1 MKFTIPPARGVGG
14 ASRSPI
20 NILGLALGGAAP
32 SVQAMAG
39 KVSGRDSAGGR
50 AAPLPPAPSFAQ
62 VIGIADA
69 LPMPIAFL
77 DTDRRYSFCN
87 RAFADFFERPR
98 GQILGRT
105 ARELLGE
112 DIYRLREPMFDAAFA
127 GERQWFV
134 ADYPHPS
141 RGTLAIQAEYVPQV
155 GPGGAVEGV
164 VVLITDVTE
173 QRAAERALK
182 ESEARFRRI
191 ADSAPVMMWVTRLDR
206 TRDFVNQA
214 YVDFVGGTRGEVAT
228 LDWRTRIHPDDVG
241 RIVAESIAGEA
252 SRRVFTLEGRY
263 KRHDGEYRWL
273 RSVSQPRFG
282 PDGELN
288 GFIGVATDITL
299 QKEAELDLKALVDER
314 SAELAQSE
322 ARFRAIFDSILE
334 VIVLLDPDGTV
345 LELNHKSAVWR
356 DPNPTNAIGKK
367 IWDAPTLLNYPQHI
381 PTMQRG
387 VAAAAAGQLFN
398 EEVTMEREGVP
409 TAYLDVAL
417 QPIRDARGK
426 IVYLLFEARDITELK
441 AAQEQLRQ
449 SQKMEALGQ
458 LTGGIAHDFNNLL
471 TVVVGG
477 LDIIA
482 RQVKEDRLK
491 RFAANA
497 LTAAE
502 RGARLTAQLLAFS
515 RVQKLEVK
523 PTHVAPLI
531 EGMRPLLRNVLGP
544 TIEKKFDLAHT
555 GMPVMADPTQLELAV
570 LNLAINA
577 RDAMPD
583 GGVLTFSTK
592 AMTIAGDPELAD
604 GDYVELSV
612 GDNGCGMPDDVA
624 ARAFEPFFTTKEV
637 GKGTGLGLSMV
648 YGVARQSGGTA
659 RITST
664 PGEGTCVRLYFRR
677 ADEPAEKSR
686 TASRKAARTT
696 SRRPATVLVIDD
708 DPDVRHFMSA
718 SLADFGYAVREAAD
732 GASGL
737 AAFAEKRPDLV
748 ILDFAMP
755 GLSGSEVAARILRDV
770 PGQPILFVS
779 GYNETEAIRAAAPD
793 ALLLAKPFRP
803 DALDA
808 AVRQCLD
815 SQKPKAGKKPAA

>member
-1 MKFTIPPARGVGG
+1 MTSKR
-14 ASRSPI
+14 
-20 NILGLALGGAAP
+20 
-32 SVQAMAG
+32 
-39 KVSGRDSAGGR
+39 GRDSDGGGP
-50 AAPLPPAPSFAQ
+50 ASAPPTFAQ

-69 LPMPIAFL
+69 LPMPIAYL
-77 DTDRRYSFCN
+77 DTDRRYTFCN
-87 RAFADFFERPR
+87 RAFAEFFELPR
-98 GQILGRT
+98 GRVLGRT
-105 ARELLGE
+105 ARDLLGDDVYE
-112 DIYRLREPMFDAAFA
+112 LRQPMFDAAFA

-134 ADYPHPS
+134 ADFPHPS
-141 RGTLAIQAEYVPQV
+141 RGTLAIQAEYVPQLIEDGSV
-155 GPGGAVEGV
+155 GGV
-164 VVLITDVTE
+164 VVLIADVTE

-214 YVDFVGGTRGEVAT
+214 YVDFVGGSREEVAT
-228 LDWRTRIHPDDVG
+228 LDWRTRIHPEDVD
-241 RIVAESIAGEA
+241 RIVAESVAGEA
-252 SRRVFTLEGRY
+252 SRRLFTLEGRY
-263 KRHDGEYRWL
+263 KRHDGKWRWL

-299 QKEAELDLKALVDER
+299 QKKAELDLKALVEER

-334 VIVLLDPDGTV
+334 VIVLLHPDGTV
-345 LELNHKSAVWR
+345 LELNHKLAVWR

-367 IWDAPTLLNYPQHI
+367 IWDAPTLQNYPQHI
-381 PTMQRG
+381 PFIRRA
-387 VAAAAAGQLFN
+387 VAVAAAGQMFN
-398 EEVTMEREGVP
+398 EEVKMEREGIAS
-409 TAYLDVAL
+409 AYLDIAL
-417 QPIRDARGK
+417 QPIRDEAGK
-426 IVYLLFEARDITELK
+426 IVYLLFEARDVTELK

-477 LDIIA
+477 LDVIA
-482 RQVKEDRLK
+482 RQVKEERLK
-491 RFAANA
+491 RFATNA

-502 RGARLTAQLLAFS
+502 RGARLTAQRLAFS

-531 EGMRPLLRNVLGP
+531 EGMRPLLKNVLGP

-583 GGVLTFSTK
+583 GGVLTIATR
-592 AMTIAGDPELAD
+592 AMTIRDDPELAE

-612 GDNGCGMPDDVA
+612 GDSGCGMPDEVA
-624 ARAFEPFFTTKEV
+624 ARAFEPFYTTKEV

-677 ADEPAEKSR
+677 AEEPAEQSR
-686 TASRKAARTT
+686 AASRKAARTAD
-696 SRRPATVLVIDD
+696 RRQATVLVVDD
-708 DPDVRHFMSA
+708 DPDVRDFISA
-718 SLADFGYAVREAAD
+718 SLADYGYAVREAAD

-755 GLSGSEVAARILRDV
+755 GLTGSEVAARMLREV

-779 GYNETEAIRAAAPD
+779 GYNETEAIRGAAPD

-815 SQKPKAGKKPAA
+815 RQRSKTGKKPAA